1 MNIVYLLPVYWPA
14 IGGCEL
20 HTHELVKRLSER
32 HSIKVIT
39 QITRQEDK
47 PGDLWFGTLIQSL
60 PCRKVYQDNKAHVI
74 PLRVLNVERVLL
86 YPFVR
91 GFRRM
96 EPISMEAIRQV
107 FQRKIMRHLKGA
119 DIIHCIHNGASFYAH
134 AALAAARKHGIP
146 FVLTPLLQTHQAL
159 KESERHRPASRDRAY
174 PAPHAG
180 NLRALLSPMAYH
192 DRFWLH
198 ACLRADALIAMTD
211 TEKRLLAQEGVPGE
225 RIHAVGVGPL
235 LSDHADGKA
244 FRKRHEIGSEPIVLF
259 LGRKHE
265 SKGIKEVLQSAPK
278 VWADMPETRFLFVG
292 PKEGSAGKIF
302 AAHQEDRII
311 EIDQVSLQEKTDAV
325 AACDILCM
333 PSMNEALGGV
343 FLEAWALGKPVI
355 AGDTPPLRE
364 LTGHGKGGFL
374 VNLEPAQIAEKIIAL
389 LNNRRLRE
397 QMGLWGKECVVS
409 RYAWPAIT
417 EKMEQVYLNLLDQ
430 ERHVGQ
436 GQ

>member
-32 HSIKVIT
+32 HRIKVIT

-47 PGDLWFGTLIQSL
+47 PGDLWFGTLLQPL
-60 PCRKVYQDNKAHVI
+60 PCREAYQDNKAHVI
-74 PLRVLNVERVLL
+74 PLRVLNAERVLL

-96 EPISMEAIRQV
+96 EPVSMEAVRQIL
-107 FQRKIMRHLKGA
+107 QRKIMRHLKGA

-134 AALAAARKHGIP
+134 AALAAARKHDIP

-159 KESERHRPASRDRAY
+159 KESERHRPASKGRVHT
-174 PAPHAG
+174 APPAG

-211 TEKRLLAQEGVPGE
+211 TEKRLLAQWGVPRE
-225 RIHAVGVGPL
+225 RIHTVGVGPIL
-235 LSDHADGKA
+235 ADHFDGKA
-244 FRKRHEIGSEPIVLF
+244 FRKRHGIGSEPIVLF

-265 SKGIKEVLQSAPK
+265 LKGIEEVLQSAPK
-278 VWADMPETRFLFVG
+278 VWAHMPDTLFFFVG
-292 PKEGSAGKIF
+292 PKEGNARKIF
-302 AAHQEDRII
+302 AEHQEDRVI
-311 EIDQVSLQEKTDAV
+311 EIDQVSLQEKTDAI

-343 FLEAWALGKPVI
+343 FLEAWTLRKPVI

-364 LTGHGKGGFL
+364 LTGDGKGGFL
-374 VNLEPAQIAEKIIAL
+374 VNLEPARIAEKIIVL
-389 LNNRRLRE
+389 LNDRRLRE
-397 QMGLWGKECVVS
+397 QMGLWGKERVVS
-409 RYAWPAIT
+409 RYSWPSIT
-417 EKMEQVYLNLLDQ
+417 EKMEQVYLNLLVSAQ
-430 ERHVGQ
+430 YLRE
-436 GQ
+436 